1 MPMIDVGWLIDPIPA
16 PQQIAVDMVTT
27 VDTADIRGTLTCVEL
42 APATWLYLGEADVH
56 APCAIEPTGTLTG
69 TWIDFMLMP
78 AGQAVVETPDGVRGQ
93 IDGRTGIAF
102 RLVERRARYYLP
114 VVGKAVTLNVA
125 LGVDRLADVLG
136 DEMPGPVAPL
146 LQTGANRSD
155 VLPYRV
161 TAALRKLARGF
172 FEVQVPDALKR
183 LYLEGCALQFVALV
197 LAELPAGEPAGA
209 TRPLTQREASMVAA
223 AHDRL
228 VADLRDPPTVAEIA
242 AELGL
247 SASRLNE
254 GLKAVHGATAF
265 DIVRNARLE
274 HARIVLETTE
284 LPLKVLAYRVGYSD
298 VSNFI
303 HAFKARFGSPPRRF
317 LRARGSDGD
326 SDGGDDA

>member
-1 MPMIDVGWLIDPIPA
+1 MPMTDVGWLIDPIPA
-16 PQQIAVDMVTT
+16 PQVIAVDMVTAI
-27 VDTADIRGTLTCVEL
+27 DNADIRGALTCVEL
-42 APATWLYLGEADVH
+42 APAIWLYLGEADVF

-78 AGQAVVETPDGVRGQ
+78 VGQAIVETPDGVRGQ
-93 IDGRTGIAF
+93 IDGRAGIAF

-114 VVGKAVTLNVA
+114 VVGKAITLNVA
-125 LGVDRLADVLG
+125 LGADRLAGVLG
-136 DEMPGPVAPL
+136 DEMPDPVAPL

-161 TAALRKLARGF
+161 TAALRKLAKSF
-172 FEVQVPDALKR
+172 FEARVPGALKR

-197 LAELPAGEPAGA
+197 LAELPAGDPAGTA
-209 TRPLTQREASMVAA
+209 RPLTQREAAMVAA

-228 VADLRDPPTVAEIA
+228 IADLRSPPTIAEVA

-247 SASRLNE
+247 SASRLSE
-254 GLKAVHGATAF
+254 GLKAAYGATAF

-284 LPLKVLAYRVGYSD
+284 MPLKVLAYRVGYSD

-317 LRARGSDGD
+317 LRARGGADGGE
-326 SDGGDDA
+326 GGDD